1 MSNLRKI
8 VALGCLVFLGSSVR
22 ARCSSAGFMPAHCD
36 VTERASVTVP
46 LAGAAAY
53 AMLRLQEAL
62 RELEDVQG
70 VYSNAEIPDEVV
82 AQL

>member
-1 MSNLRKI
+1 
-8 VALGCLVFLGSSVR
+8 VFTDPRELQAVGARLASSGFESVR
-22 ARCSSAGFMPAHCD
+22 CD
-36 VTERASVTVP
+36 VSERASTAVP

-53 AMLRLQEAL
+53 SMLRLQEAL
-62 RELEDVQG
+62 KELDDVQG

>member
-1 MSNLRKI
+1 
-8 VALGCLVFLGSSVR
+8 VR
-22 ARCSSAGFMPAHCD
+22 CD
-36 VTERASVTVP
+36 VSERASTAGP

-53 AMLRLQEAL
+53 SMLRLQEAL
-62 RELEDVQG
+62 KELDDVQG